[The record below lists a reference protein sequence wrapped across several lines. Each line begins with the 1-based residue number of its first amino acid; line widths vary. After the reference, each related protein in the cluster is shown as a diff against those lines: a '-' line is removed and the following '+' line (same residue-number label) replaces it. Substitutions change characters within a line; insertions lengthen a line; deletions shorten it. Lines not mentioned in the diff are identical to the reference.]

1 QGDRSFS
8 APLVGYSPGAV
19 SEPEA
24 VVERAVERL
33 RPLYKAASLSWWDA
47 NVSATEENEQRR
59 VAAELALSDALADAD
74 LFGDI
79 ATARANGAEPLV
91 RRQLDLLHASL
102 VPQQVPES
110 LRHRIVEL
118 EARSEEHTSELQ
130 SLAYLV

>member
-1 QGDRSFS
+1 M
-8 APLVGYSPGAV
+8 

-79 ATARANGAEPLV
+79 EVARANGAEPP
-91 RRQLDLLHASL
+91 S
-102 VPQQVPES
+102 
-110 LRHRIVEL
+110 
-118 EARSEEHTSELQ
+118 
-130 SLAYLV
+130 